1 MANFKEI
8 GNDVTLE
15 INGEEFA
22 ITNVSYS
29 ESPETSE
36 TQFNTGLN
44 PDLVVTGVSY
54 SGSFEHSGSNV
65 ELQDTL
71 YGTQEENQSSV
82 PVMVESITIIDSERE
97 YIFENVIVEGRDKD
111 FPADDRTE
119 VSYDF
124 MAERLLKESAD
135 SSGTDDLGL
144 NRLEGQSPPN
154 KGPPSEG

>member
-1 MANFKEI
+1 
-8 GNDVTLE
+8 
-15 INGEEFA
+15 
-22 ITNVSYS
+22 
-29 ESPETSE
+29 
-36 TQFNTGLN
+36 
-44 PDLVVTGVSY
+44 
-54 SGSFEHSGSNV
+54 
-65 ELQDTL
+65 
-71 YGTQEENQSSV
+71 
-82 PVMVESITIIDSERE
+82 MVESITIIDSERE

-124 MAERLLKESAD
+124 MAERLLKEAAD